1 MRLGLMLEVEEG
13 LTWSQLRRVL
23 GAAEGLGY
31 DGLWLSDHL
40 DSALRP
46 GAGGLEAWTA
56 LAVVAADSRRIQ
68 LGPLVTPITF
78 RAPALVMRMAST
90 LTDLSQGRFVLG
102 LGAGWNEAEHAA
114 NGLPF
119 PGSAERSRLLIEAL
133 ELMEEAFPDRRP
145 PILIGG
151 GGERRTLPIVARYA
165 DEWNLTTAHP
175 TLFAAKSERLDAC
188 CRAIGRDPATIG
200 RSVSVGFAVGRNAD
214 ELARRTE
221 RLRRVVPPLAST
233 SPAELGWL
241 AGTPDQLVEQLG
253 ALARVGVQ
261 RVMLNHYDP
270 DDDASLE
277 LIAREVMPRAGE
289 QVIGDR

>member
-23 GAAEGLGY
+23 AAAEGLGY

-46 GAGGLEAWTA
+46 GVGGLEAWTA
-56 LAVVAADSRRIQ
+56 LAVVAAESRRIK

-78 RAPALVMRMAST
+78 RAPALVVRMAGT
-90 LTDLSQGRFVLG
+90 LADLSQGRFVLG
-102 LGAGWNEAEHAA
+102 LGAGWNEAEHIA

-119 PGSAERSRLLIEAL
+119 PGLAERSGWLIEAL
-133 ELMEEAFPDRRP
+133 ELMEDAFPDRRP

-165 DEWNLTTAHP
+165 DEWNLTTADP

-188 CRAIGRDPATIG
+188 CEAIGRDPRTIG
-200 RSVSVGFAVGRNAD
+200 RSVSVGFVVGSNAD

-221 RLRRVVPPLAST
+221 RLQRVVPPLAST

-241 AGTPDQLVEQLG
+241 AGTPDELVERLG

-261 RVMLNHYDP
+261 CVMLNHYDP
-270 DDDASLE
+270 DDDASLA
-277 LIAREVMPRAGE
+277 LMAREVVPRVG
-289 QVIGDR
+289 GRW